1 MIDISSTQKTF
12 PDVNFLLHWEME
24 TETNDNSRGRFNG
37 YQGPFELLST
47 TSLSLSEALYPT
59 TRYTRCK
66 LLIEHDGEHVATKHS
81 INYRK
86 QYQVLTTD
94 DDFIAFEKNDKT
106 AYQSILPDTLS
117 DVFTF
122 GGANREWNSKRIDE

>member
-1 MIDISSTQKTF
+1 M
-12 PDVNFLLHWEME
+12 
-24 TETNDNSRGRFNG
+24 
-37 YQGPFELLST
+37 
-47 TSLSLSEALYPT
+47 T
-59 TRYTRCK
+59 TRVEASMDIKALSNSFQPPHYHSRKRFIQLHVTHGCK